1 MAKQECKTR
10 MIRFLETIGKTRL
23 TKYVNQTDSM
33 LYQLSY
39 EANTRFT
46 SVGLEPTTVEVMES
60 DQAVNRELV
69 ATKFWTRG
77 FA

>member
-1 MAKQECKTR
+1 
-10 MIRFLETIGKTRL
+10 
-23 TKYVNQTDSM
+23 M